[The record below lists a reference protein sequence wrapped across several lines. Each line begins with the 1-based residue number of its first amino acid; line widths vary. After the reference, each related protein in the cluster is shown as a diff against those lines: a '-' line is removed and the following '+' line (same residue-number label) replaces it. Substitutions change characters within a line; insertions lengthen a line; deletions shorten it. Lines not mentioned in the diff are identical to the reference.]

1 MPPGRRRYTKRP
13 SSLLEAGGRN
23 NAIRAEI
30 FDHLPIVLEAL
41 ALVAPASRRL
51 SGGRPARRRRQDV
64 SGTAALHGATQRHPL
79 PYWRLPG
86 GIMLFMRRYSTI
98 CP

>member
-64 SGTAALHGATQRHPL
+64 SGTAALHKDTL
-79 PYWRLPG
+79 FTYWRLAG